1 MVSSVKEPS
10 KFDENDGIPSK
21 IRRNG
26 LKFVVIQMATYFKV
40 DEKEMLTLW
49 VADKIL
55 SDLEGEEDLK
65 LTAIETAKD
74 ELLDVNR

>member
-10 KFDENDGIPSK
+10 KFDENDVIPSK

-49 VADKIL
+49 LADKIL
-55 SDLEGEEDLK
+55 SDLEDEEDLK

>member
-40 DEKEMLTLW
+40 DEKEMLTLYKTNLKNF
-49 VADKIL
+49 KIL
-55 SDLEGEEDLK
+55 SFIEDK
-65 LTAIETAKD
+65 IIVFAANFIYKRYAP
-74 ELLDVNR
+74 